1 MSARERHAT
10 SAIARTELRTRL
22 RAIRADARQLL
33 ATLVGVLALCFA
45 AATMGYGAVTSF
57 GRALAGGSPPV
68 GQVGI
73 AVLGVLA
80 GGVYLGVASAMNQG
94 SVGRVGPL
102 VRTSTTPRA
111 VVAGRVGG
119 AFLVGSLFV
128 VVPLFVVL
136 VELFV
141 GAGGVLA
148 PTLFLVGLLPVALA
162 GAIAG
167 RAVGSGGKLVGR
179 RLGIGGWAKAV
190 LGLLIIAL
198 LFVGTQLATR
208 SLIENPETAMPQT
221 ALLPGAPAQAYGA
234 LVLAPVGGA
243 VTATGLLVFAAVAAT
258 GAVAAVVTVR
268 TEQRLLVTDDGA
280 RGATVSSD
288 ATVPTPFDRT
298 PSTRLAWRYLL
309 RARRNP
315 SMMGH
320 LFPLLFGGMSML
332 ASVFASPDAAML
344 IGPGALEVLGVLL
357 AGATYGLNP
366 LGDERDQL
374 PLLLTSA
381 RSTAIPLRGR
391 AVAGAAIGLVFVALG
406 FAFDAYLNGVVGSL
420 ARAALSVF
428 LVVAAAGTALGFGAA
443 LPAFERREYMNVE
456 RAHPSLIVLFGYLL
470 GGTVM
475 AGGGLVLASIA
486 AVDGV
491 GLLTGGLGTVYLLVV
506 VGFAVGGY
514 VYAVRRF
521 DGFELDDV

>member
-10 SAIARTELRTRL
+10 RAIARTELRTRL
-22 RAIRADARQLL
+22 RSIRADARQLL
-33 ATLVGVLALCFA
+33 ATLLGVVALCLA
-45 AATMGYGAVTSF
+45 AATMGYGAVTSL
-57 GRALAGGSPPV
+57 GRALASGNPPI
-68 GQVGI
+68 GQIGI
-73 AVLGVLA
+73 VVLGVL
-80 GGVYLGVASAMNQG
+80 GGGIYLGVASAMNQG

-119 AFLVGSLFV
+119 AFLVGSIFGVL
-128 VVPLFVVL
+128 PLLVVL
-136 VELFV
+136 VELLV

-148 PTLFLVGLLPVALA
+148 PTLFLVGLFPVALA
-162 GAIAG
+162 GAVVG
-167 RAVGSGGKLVGR
+167 RALGSGGKLLGR
-179 RLGIGGWAKAV
+179 RLGIDGWAKVV
-190 LGLLIIAL
+190 LGLGIIAV
-198 LFVGTQLATR
+198 LFLGTQLATR
-208 SLIENPETAMPQT
+208 SFIENPETAMPRT
-221 ALLPGAPAQAYGA
+221 ALLPGAPAQAYGS

-243 VTATGLLVFAAVAAT
+243 ATTTGLLVFAAIVATGFVAA
-258 GAVAAVVTVR
+258 ALTVR
-268 TEQRLLVTDDGA
+268 TEERLLVTDDGA
-280 RGATVSSD
+280 QGATVSSD
-288 ATVPTPFDRT
+288 ATVPTPFGHT

-332 ASVFASPDAAML
+332 ASVFASPDAAL
-344 IGPGALEVLGVLL
+344 LVGPGALEVLGVLL

-391 AVAGAAIGLVFVALG
+391 AIAGATIGLVFVALG

-428 LVVAAAGTALGFGAA
+428 LVVAATGTALGFGAA

-456 RAHPSLIVLFGYLL
+456 RAHPSIIILFGYLL

-475 AGGGLVLASIA
+475 AAGGLVLASIV
-486 AVDGV
+486 AVDGI
-491 GLLTGGLGTVYLLVV
+491 GLLTGGLGAVYLLFVV
-506 VGFAVGGY
+506 AFAVGGY

-521 DGFELDDV
+521 DRFELDDV